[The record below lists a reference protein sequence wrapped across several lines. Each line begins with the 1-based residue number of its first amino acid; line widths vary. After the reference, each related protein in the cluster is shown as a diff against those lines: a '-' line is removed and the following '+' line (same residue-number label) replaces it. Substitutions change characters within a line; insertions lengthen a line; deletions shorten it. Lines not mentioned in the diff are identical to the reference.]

1 MKMSGTLPNGSGLRA
16 HATPSAG
23 AGSSPAV
30 GESVLERRYPGVV
43 RALIL
48 MWGYPELTEFLNR
61 VGLGLDERLR
71 DIEPAAMA
79 ELMLLAQ
86 IHRSFCAGRTP
97 HAVESHPALRASG
110 GLRPAFKLG

>member
-1 MKMSGTLPNGSGLRA
+1 MKISGVLPNGSGLPARA
-16 HATPSAG
+16 APSAS
-23 AGSSPAV
+23 AGSSRAA

-61 VGLGLDERLR
+61 VALGLDERLR
-71 DIEPAAMA
+71 DIEPDALA
-79 ELMLLAQ
+79 ELMLLEQ